1 MNLEI
6 FTLCVPQALP
16 RKLIPSQSLLQFLYQ
31 SYCNA
36 PKTNKQTNKK
46 TRKATDNEAK
56 AKLNVSNLD
65 TKPYAK
71 INKYKNSKI
80 QPGRNGEPLG
90 RGQVFSA
97 GCFLT
102 LGEVKGKTVLH

>member
-1 MNLEI
+1 MFI
-6 FTLCVPQALP
+6 LCVPQALP

-31 SYCNA
+31 SYHNA
-36 PKTNKQTNKK
+36 PKKNKQTNKKK
-46 TRKATDNEAK
+46 TRKATDDEAK
-56 AKLNVSNLD
+56 AKFNVSNLD

-102 LGEVKGKTVLH
+102 LREVKGKTVLH

>member
-31 SYCNA
+31 SYYNA

-46 TRKATDNEAK
+46 TRKATDDEAK
-56 AKLNVSNLD
+56 AKFNVSNLD
-65 TKPYAK
+65 TKP
-71 INKYKNSKI
+71 
-80 QPGRNGEPLG
+80 
-90 RGQVFSA
+90 
-97 GCFLT
+97 
-102 LGEVKGKTVLH
+102 